1 MTIKCPT
8 TILSHHPGGVPV
20 HESMNQW
27 LKDMSIYLYTGG
39 GQNLWENVGEI
50 SKHFMTYLRG
60 RGYLLLVVFVDLK
73 LIFVTGTLS
82 GNHPQVSNSNILKPS
97 WKVFVFSDITLFLSY
112 VLKLPPLHPIN
123 FTLRV
128 PCWIYAVWIQLGL
141 TLYADRVLFDLLR
154 SSTLAYFCKPSSR
167 NKWISY
173 LIKFS
178 HFFGRGIMKWTTSI
192 DPTPPTSQSIQ
203 LLQSWEVT
211 ALQCH
216 QTLGTSHKNSHCLH

>member
-1 MTIKCPT
+1 MTIKCPM

-82 GNHPQVSNSNILKPS
+82 GNHSQVSNSNILKPS
-97 WKVFVFSDITLFLSY
+97 WKVFVFSDITLCLMICSQTAPATPHKFHIEGSMLDIRGMN
-112 VLKLPPLHPIN
+112 PTN
-123 FTLRV
+123 
-128 PCWIYAVWIQLGL
+128 GL
-141 TLYADRVLFDLLR
+141 TLYADRVLFDHVWSVNR
-154 SSTLAYFCKPSSR
+154 SSTRGRSLLQTKFPELL
-167 NKWISY
+167 WISNKKAY
-173 LIKFS
+173 PL
-178 HFFGRGIMKWTTSI
+178 
-192 DPTPPTSQSIQ
+192 
-203 LLQSWEVT
+203 V
-211 ALQCH
+211 
-216 QTLGTSHKNSHCLH
+216 N